1 MSSSERPYPS
11 LSGIDWRWALPRLAL
26 VFAVTRLLAVGV
38 AALAEWTHPATAELL
53 RVDDRPIL
61 SSLTL
66 WDGQF
71 YIGIAADGY
80 HADPSYGPD
89 YAFYPGFPVLVRLV
103 SLLTLGDLPLA
114 AVLAANLA
122 FAAALVVLYVLSLHY
137 LSPDRAILS
146 LWFLTL
152 APGSIA
158 LALSYTE
165 ALFLLLSAAA
175 FLAAER
181 RHYVWA
187 GVLLALLTL
196 TRVQGILLILPIW
209 WLIVS
214 REGWRPSRAWL
225 PLVIAPALVLA
236 WLAWLWWLTGDP
248 LAPMSAQD
256 FWNPEADV
264 TVAGEGGVDVAEHR
278 MGFADTGVLA
288 LWIGSIAFYCFLFVF
303 FRHDRIRPAYWLLSI
318 LTVAAV
324 FLSGSLQSAPRYLA
338 MAWPFAWVLANR
350 QSRLGRGLVLAVFVT
365 LHVSLLWLAF
375 TWRVPP

>member
-1 MSSSERPYPS
+1 MSSPEHPPPRLSE
-11 LSGIDWRWALPRLAL
+11 IDWRWALPRLAL
-26 VFAVTRLLAVGV
+26 IFAVTRLLAIMV
-38 AALAEWTHPATAELL
+38 AAAAEWTHPGTAELL

-66 WDGQF
+66 WDGQY
-71 YIGIAADGY
+71 YIGIADDGY

-103 SLLTLGDLPLA
+103 SLLTFGDLALA

-122 FAAALVVLYVLSLHY
+122 FAAALVVLYVLSLQY
-137 LSPDRAILS
+137 LSRERAILS
-146 LWFLTL
+146 LWFLAL
-152 APGSIA
+152 APGSVA

-165 ALFLLLSAAA
+165 PLFLLLSAAA

-196 TRVQGILLILPIW
+196 TRVQGILLILPLW

-214 REGWRPSRAWL
+214 RQGWRPSRAWL
-225 PLVIAPALVLA
+225 PLCIAPALVLV

-256 FWNPEADV
+256 YWNPEADV
-264 TVAGEGGVDVAEHR
+264 SVAGESGVDVAEHR
-278 MGFADTGVLA
+278 MGFAGTGVLA
-288 LWIGSIAFYCFLFVF
+288 LWIGSIAFYSFLFVF
-303 FRHDRIRPAYWLLSI
+303 FRHDRIRPAYWMLAI

-350 QSRLGRGLVLAVFVT
+350 HSRLGQGLALVAFAI